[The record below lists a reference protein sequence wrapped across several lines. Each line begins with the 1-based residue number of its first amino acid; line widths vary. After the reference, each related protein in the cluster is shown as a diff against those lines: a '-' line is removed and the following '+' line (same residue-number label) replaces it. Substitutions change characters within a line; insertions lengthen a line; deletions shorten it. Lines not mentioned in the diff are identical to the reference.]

1 MDKITKDQWIE
12 ICKKYDC
19 WCNFEDVE
27 DATYQQAESFIKHM
41 PCWSPQEV

>member
-12 ICKKYDC
+12 ICKKYDS

-27 DATYQQAESFIKHM
+27 GATYQQAENFIKYM